1 MSRSWLTAFVS
12 SVPFKERKL
21 SFVSESGV
29 FVLLLSLF
37 FFAVLV
43 GTGFAQTDP
52 IPGRTEPSQRS
63 ENTMSALYNHAIR
76 WEFTDKNPI
85 TGPVRGSGVRQSAKR
100 ERIPDLLEVEE
111 FQLLQAELRIRE
123 RILVWLDMT
132 LGLRRG
138 ELAGL
143 RWEDIHFEEL
153 TVMAQRSV
161 VDQVVGKV
169 KTEASKRPIPIDP
182 FIAEDLLLWY
192 RTTKCNRP
200 DDYVFATDAARA
212 GKKRGKQPVWL
223 SKVMSYR
230 IQPVAKRLGIA
241 KRIGWHTFRR
251 TFTTLLH
258 ANGEDVKVV
267 QELLR
272 HGSAR
277 ITMDVYAQAV
287 TPAKRKCAG
296 KSCGDAAGDEERR
309 EVGLGIG
316 CTVLVPR
323 VLAQK
328 PDNRGLSIVREN
340 REDDLEPYWRDE
352 TDLALQGEGRRH
364 YLTTALFFCPRL
376 VESLS
381 FAAFRPG
388 FFRHSGGSSSP
399 SIGGFPCPAR
409 SRIRRVSARS
419 ALRPLSWKYS
429 SVRKAEIFS
438 ATATL
443 MSWFRATPS
452 TSAALRSSSS
462 KEGCSRNAKLLRLMG
477 SHS

>member
-1 MSRSWLTAFVS
+1 MQRTRIQRGGVNLDVS
-12 SVPFKERKL
+12 SSGKQIWVFRWRETRPDGRRAPRKRVIGTL
-21 SFVSESGV
+21 EEYPTKKAAENAARGFRLDLVDQGSAALVQITMNELVDHFSEHEQVDKGEEGRAYSTRDRCES
-29 FVLLLSLF
+29 VLNCWILPRWGKTAIDQIRTV
-37 FFAVLV
+37 AVEDWLGSIPRAK
-43 GTGFAQTDP
+43 GT
-52 IPGRTEPSQRS
+52 RS
-63 ENTMSALYNHAIR
+63 KIRNTMSALYNHAIR

-192 RTTKCNRP
+192 RTTKYNRP
-200 DDYVFATDAARA
+200 EDYVFATDAARA

-251 TFTTLLH
+251 TYTTLLH

-287 TPAKRKCAG
+287 TPAKRKAQG
-296 KSCGDAAGDEERR
+296 KVVAMLRDTKKEE
-309 EVGLGIG
+309 
-316 CTVLVPR
+316 
-323 VLAQK
+323 K
-328 PDNRGLSIVREN
+328 
-340 REDDLEPYWRDE
+340 
-352 TDLALQGEGRRH
+352 
-364 YLTTALFFCPRL
+364 
-376 VESLS
+376 
-381 FAAFRPG
+381 
-388 FFRHSGGSSSP
+388 SG
-399 SIGGFPCPAR
+399 
-409 SRIRRVSARS
+409 
-419 ALRPLSWKYS
+419 
-429 SVRKAEIFS
+429 
-438 ATATL
+438 
-443 MSWFRATPS
+443 
-452 TSAALRSSSS
+452 
-462 KEGCSRNAKLLRLMG
+462 
-477 SHS
+477 